1 MDHTFNA
8 DHTYLGGLMVHTMD
22 LLRYHHT
29 MEGELHVMFHSKWQ
43 GSNLG
48 HAKLPKFIWYI
59 NLGKYPNYA
68 DM

>member
-48 HAKLPKFIWYI
+48 HAKLPKFI
-59 NLGKYPNYA
+59 
-68 DM
+68 